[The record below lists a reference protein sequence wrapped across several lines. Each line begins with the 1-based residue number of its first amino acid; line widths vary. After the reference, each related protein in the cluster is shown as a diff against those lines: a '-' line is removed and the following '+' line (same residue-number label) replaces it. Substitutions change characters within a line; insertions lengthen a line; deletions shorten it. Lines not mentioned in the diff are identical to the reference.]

1 MAKRGFGYRKDRKAE
16 MGIGTM
22 IIFIAMVIVAAVAAT
37 LLISTAAQIQQQ
49 AQQTGQIAIAD
60 VSTGFKVVNLQGDQ
74 ENASVTN
81 VSGAILSIDV
91 KLELEAGSPDINMT
105 QVVIEITDMT
115 TDATL
120 DFSSTAADATH
131 YTVTNLRDPT
141 GTYSA
146 TAPIVSGGGLIK
158 VYIDTSAAGLVLGT
172 QTHVEMKII
181 PKHGT
186 PTFETFD
193 TPAVYATRYITLE

>member
-1 MAKRGFGYRKDRKAE
+1 MANRRFGYRKDRKAD

-37 LLISTAAQIQQQ
+37 LLISTASLVQQQ
-49 AQQTGQIAIAD
+49 AQHTGQIALAD
-60 VSTGFKVVNLQGDQ
+60 VSTGFQVVNIQGDQ
-74 ENASVTN
+74 GSPAT
-81 VSGAILSIDV
+81 GAITSIDL

-105 QVVIEITDMT
+105 QVVIEITDMN

-120 DFSSTAADATH
+120 NFTSGATDATH
-131 YTVTNLRDPT
+131 YNVTNLRDPT
-141 GTYSA
+141 GTYST

-158 VYIDTSAAGLVLGT
+158 VHIDTSAAGLTLGT
-172 QTHVEMKII
+172 QTHVEVKII
-181 PKHGT
+181 PKHGV

-193 TPAVYATRYITLE
+193 TPAVYATRYITLY